1 MSPTIGKKI
10 QLLRKNE
17 GISQQEL
24 ADKLNVSRQ
33 TIGKWESDLSLP
45 DIESLVKISHLFDV
59 SINELLDIENNDQ
72 ERIPITYEQIQTV
85 LTNIQMENRKRNLF
99 QIVMMLLCVVSL
111 VLMISMKLDLKDSSK
126 LTSIIDNKHNP
137 ATALYNPYG
146 TYTESS
152 ELFISE
158 WQGQYN
164 TYANITEYNFDEE
177 TITLDYQFILKE
189 YTPDTTVSMEFKG
202 AITEPFTITFEK
214 LEDNVFIS
222 KPTIPLDIYDSINLI
237 ITSEDQKTVE
247 SLTYHENSLFLKM
260 YAKHICN
267 FSIPIDE
274 NNQLRLDTI
283 QYTPNENLPFKVI
296 GNPNATFSFRLY
308 DENYEPLTKYI
319 YTNFSKTKQ
328 IETYEPL
335 PLNKKIYYALSC
347 DMTIGTMTVNFV
359 FVDGS
364 ESSDPSHISEYFVI
378 KDKENPF
385 VICSY
390 Y

>member
-45 DIESLVKISHLFDV
+45 DIESLIKISHQFDV
-59 SINELLDIENNDQ
+59 SINELLNIKNNEQ

-85 LTNIQMENRKRNLF
+85 LTNVQKENRKRNLF

-111 VLMISMKLDLKDSSK
+111 VLMISMKLDLHESSK
-126 LTSIIDNKHNP
+126 SIVDYEHNP
-137 ATALYNPYG
+137 SAALFNPYG
-146 TYTESS
+146 TYIETS
-152 ELFISE
+152 ELFVSE
-158 WQGQYN
+158 WQGQYR

-214 LEDNVFIS
+214 LEDNVFIA

-237 ITSEDQKTVE
+237 ISSGDNKTVE

-260 YAKHICN
+260 FAKHICN
-267 FSIPIDE
+267 FSIPVDE

-283 QYTPNENLPFKVI
+283 QYTPNENLPFNVI
-296 GNPNATFSFRLY
+296 GKPKASFSFCLY
-308 DENYEPLTKYI
+308 DQNHEPLTKYI
-319 YTNFSKTKQ
+319 YTNFSKSKQ
-328 IETYEPL
+328 FDTWEPL
-335 PLNKKIYYALSC
+335 PINQKIYYALSC
-347 DMTIGTMTVNFV
+347 DFTIGTMTTNFV
-359 FVDGS
+359 FIDGS
-364 ESSDPSHISEYFVI
+364 ESSDPTHISEYFVI
-378 KDKENPF
+378 SNKEKPF
-385 VICSY
+385 VICSFY
-390 Y
+390 